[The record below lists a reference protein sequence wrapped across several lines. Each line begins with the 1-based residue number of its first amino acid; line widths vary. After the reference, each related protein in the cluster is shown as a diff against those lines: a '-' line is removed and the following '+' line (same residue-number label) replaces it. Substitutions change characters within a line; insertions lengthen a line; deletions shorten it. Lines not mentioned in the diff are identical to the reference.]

1 MLVYSVRNLC
11 KIYQQGQV
19 LANDN
24 ISFDLEQGEIFGLL
38 GPNGAGKTTLVR
50 MMMGLLAPTS
60 GSLSLMGHDV
70 VANPHKPA
78 ELVSYVT
85 QRPDALAD
93 LTVLEALS
101 ITGHLRGMS
110 RPDAR
115 RQAAALVEEFQL
127 SKFAGR
133 VLGRLSGGQKRLT
146 GFCLALMGNRP
157 VMILDEP
164 TNDLDPVH
172 RRWLWDK
179 LIELNR
185 QRGTTIILVTHNV
198 AEAER
203 VLRRV
208 GIINRG
214 KITALDRVGALKS
227 RVSDCVRLELC
238 FREGGYEDCRV
249 QRQLLAGIF
258 SGDIIQLDPGRWQ
271 VLAPRERAQH
281 EIAAVLQQ
289 VGLEQLE
296 DMRILLPTLEDVYMK
311 LGGSEQLA
319 HAN

>member
-1 MLVYSVRNLC
+1 MPLYSVRKLC
-11 KIYQQGQV
+11 KTYKQGQV
-19 LANDN
+19 VANDN
-24 ISFDLEQGEIFGLL
+24 LSFDLEEGEIFGLL

-50 MMMGLLAPTS
+50 MMMGLMAPTS
-60 GSLSLMGHDV
+60 GDISLLGHDV
-70 VANPHKPA
+70 VANPHKPS

-93 LTVLEALS
+93 LTVMEALS
-101 ITGHLRGMS
+101 ITGHLRGMT
-110 RPDAR
+110 RPAAR
-115 RQAAALVEEFQL
+115 RQAFELVEEFQL
-127 SKFAGR
+127 TEFAGR

-172 RRWLWDK
+172 RRWLWNK
-179 LIELNR
+179 IQQLNR
-185 QRGTTIILVTHNV
+185 ERGTTIILVTHNV
-198 AEAER
+198 AEAEK

-214 KITALDRVGALKS
+214 KITAIDRVGALKA
-227 RVSDCVRLELC
+227 RVSDSVRLELC
-238 FREGGYEDCRV
+238 FRDGGRDCQA
-249 QRQLLAGIF
+249 QRQLLEGIF
-258 SGDIIQLDPGRWQ
+258 SGAVMQLDPGRWQ
-271 VLAPRERAQH
+271 VLAPRERAER
-281 EIAAVLQQ
+281 EIVSVLQQ

>member
-1 MLVYSVRNLC
+1 MPLYSVRNLC

-19 LANDN
+19 VANDHL
-24 ISFDLEQGEIFGLL
+24 SFDLEEGEIFGLL

-60 GSLSLMGHDV
+60 GDITLRGHDV
-70 VANPHKPA
+70 VANPHKPS

-85 QRPDALAD
+85 QQPDALAD
-93 LTVLEALS
+93 LTVMEALS
-101 ITGHLRGMS
+101 ITGHLRGMT
-110 RPDAR
+110 RPAAR
-115 RQAAALVEEFQL
+115 CQASDLVEEFQL
-127 SKFAGR
+127 TEFAGR

-179 LIELNR
+179 LIALNR
-185 QRGTTIILVTHNV
+185 DHGTTIILVTHNV

-214 KITALDRVGALKS
+214 KITAIDRVGALKA
-227 RVSDCVRLELC
+227 RVSDSVRLELC
-238 FREGGYEDCRV
+238 FRANGNQDCQG
-249 QRQLLAGIF
+249 QRQLLEEIF
-258 SGDIIQLDPGRWQ
+258 SGDIRQLDPGRWQ
-271 VLAPRERAQH
+271 VLAPRDRAQY
-281 EIAAVLQQ
+281 EIASVMQQ